1 MRFEFGPSASGSIS
15 AVPLFPEEFAEGIL
29 SLPELTV
36 SPELTADAVIE
47 QFGTGA
53 LGGKLNFLGDGLSFT
68 PGSKLYSGG
77 ASMHLTLLFR
87 EDRLRSVT
95 LAPRRYTGLDVPDEQ
110 DLEQCLAFL
119 APLFEGVSRRYYW
132 GSAVLDEA
140 AGAIVLR
147 YL

>member
-1 MRFEFGPSASGSIS
+1 MRFEFRPSAAGGVS

-29 SLPELTV
+29 TLPELTV

-53 LGGKLNFLGDGLSFT
+53 LCGKLNFLGDGLSFT

-77 ASMHLTLLFR
+77 ASMYLTLLFR
-87 EDRLRSVT
+87 EDCLRSVT
-95 LAPRRYTGLDVPDEQ
+95 LTPRRYTGLDTPEEQ

-119 APLFEGVSRRYYW
+119 APLFEGVSKRFYW
-132 GSAVLDEA
+132 GSVVLDEA
-140 AGAIVLR
+140 AGAIVIR